1 MPYNIHLTIFS
12 LIRIFDMHD
21 QPLIIDLHCHS
32 TASDGTLSPAAVLNR
47 AADQGVNILALTDHD
62 STAGLDEAQRQ
73 AIESGV
79 RLIPGV
85 EISTTWQGKLLHII
99 GLNIDPDSKPLQ
111 KGLGALQSMRDQR
124 ATDMGL
130 SLKKAGIAGAEEAA
144 RELAGDGMITR
155 THFARFLINTG
166 TAKDMNQVFKRYLVR
181 GKPGYSRVD
190 WVDISEA
197 IDWIRGAGGC
207 AVLAHPLRYK
217 LTANW
222 LNRVLAAFHE
232 HGGIGM
238 EVVCGNHSVDD
249 TARAALFARKH
260 GLQASAGSD
269 FHEPGP
275 WIELGR
281 LGVMPDNL
289 QPVWQNWV

>member
-1 MPYNIHLTIFS
+1 MP
-12 LIRIFDMHD
+12 DK
-21 QPLIIDLHCHS
+21 PLIVDLHCHS
-32 TASDGTLSPAAVLNR
+32 TASDGTLPPADVVKR
-47 AADQGVNILALTDHD
+47 AAEQGVNILALTDHD
-62 STAGLDEAQRQ
+62 STAGLDAAQSQ
-73 AIESGV
+73 ALESSI

-99 GLNIDPDSKPLQ
+99 GLNIDPDSRPLQ
-111 KGLGALQSMRDQR
+111 KGLSTLQAMRDQR
-124 ATDMGL
+124 AHDMGL
-130 SLKKAGIAGAEEAA
+130 SLKKAGIEGAEEAA
-144 RELAGDGMITR
+144 RELAGDGMVTR
-155 THFARFLINTG
+155 THFARFLISAG
-166 TAKDMNQVFKRYLVR
+166 IAKDMKQVFKRYLVS

-190 WVDISEA
+190 WVDVSEA
-197 IDWIRGAGGC
+197 IGWINGSGGC
-207 AVLAHPLRYK
+207 AVLAHPLRYR

-232 HGGIGM
+232 HGGMGI

-269 FHEPGP
+269 FHDPGP

-281 LGVMPDNL
+281 LGKMPDDL
-289 QPVWQNWV
+289 QTVWQQWL